1 MYSSALAI
9 APGWSD
15 HEVVIADLADISY
28 NNILIRSISN
38 KYISYCNKADWSGR
52 VKEIRPSE

>member
-9 APGWSD
+9 ASGWSD
-15 HEVVIADLADISY
+15 HGVVIVDLANISY
-28 NNILIRSISN
+28 NNILVRSISN
-38 KYISYCNKADWSGR
+38 KYISYSDKADWSGR